1 MTGNGNDRDL
11 SLNGMNTTLQ
21 IRIDSKDKKDAQKI
35 FKDLGM
41 DITTGVKSFIKQV
54 VIDKALPFQ
63 PRTENGFT
71 PEFEAMIL
79 RESAWAKKH
88 AKRYTN
94 VDDMF
99 RDLEK

>member
-1 MTGNGNDRDL
+1 
-11 SLNGMNTTLQ
+11 MNTTLQ

-71 PEFEAMIL
+71 PEYEALLL
-79 RESAWAKKH
+79 RESAWAEKH
-88 AKRYTN
+88 AKRYN
-94 VDDMF
+94 SVKEAMVAL
-99 RDLEK
+99 RK